1 MNMDKNGKKSEEK
14 KFAKYAG
21 KAYTYFLLID
31 KDMCAKFM
39 NELGCKDANLNIHI
53 GKRYIKIHLNDMKVS
68 TNLKYKVYERID
80 KSSLNHHIMVCVNS
94 TLDRCYCF
102 FTLNDK
108 NKKLNALMVPFR
120 INNMNFL
127 SICAF
132 EENGSMFKDYGE
144 YQKDRFVNCL
154 IKSKCKYRTMQ
165 LLFYKIKSDDEFKN
179 LRSNFRD
186 IKFVPDNETMR
197 QMIQYS
203 FVTEFL
209 TRPFQDTLC
218 WYRENA
224 KGDANNIIDNAFRCM
239 SENDM
244 ESIGLDYD
252 RSMID
257 TYTNFRDGISNK
269 TKIQKSANKN
279 QKLKS
284 NNKHK

>member
-1 MNMDKNGKKSEEK
+1 MDKNGKKSEEV

-39 NELGCKDANLNIHI
+39 DELGCKDANLNIHV
-53 GKRYIKIHLNDMKVS
+53 GKRYIKIHLNDMKID
-68 TNLKYKVYERID
+68 TNIDYKSYERID
-80 KSSLNHHIMVCVNS
+80 KSSLGHHLMICINS

-102 FTLNDK
+102 FTLNDI

-120 INNMNFL
+120 VNNMNFL

-154 IKSKCKYRTMQ
+154 IKNKCKYRTMQ
-165 LLFYKIKSDDEFKN
+165 VLFYKIKDIDE
-179 LRSNFRD
+179 FRD
-186 IKFVPDNETMR
+186 IRDNFRKSDFVPNREIMR

-209 TRPFQDTLC
+209 TKPFQDTLS
-218 WYRENA
+218 WYRNNA
-224 KGDANNIIDNAFRCM
+224 KGYANNIIDNAFRCM
-239 SENDM
+239 TENEM
-244 ESIGLDYD
+244 ESIGLDFD
-252 RSMID
+252 KSMIN
-257 TYTNFRDGISNK
+257 TYTNFRDGVPNK
-269 TKIQKSANKN
+269 IIKKKKNINKKSHDRNRK
-279 QKLKS
+279 
-284 NNKHK
+284 